1 MGISLP
7 TRRSVPTAVACSVQ
21 VRQQLA
27 AALAAGRCSMQGIY
41 LALEHDRM
49 HQETLCYM
57 LAQQQKRAWQQAHLL
72 DNGSVLENGLAF
84 RESLARV
91 SCRWPD
97 LWTAPCSYRLDP
109 GSTWCMS

>member
-1 MGISLP
+1 M
-7 TRRSVPTAVACSVQ
+7 Q
-21 VRQQLA
+21 VRLQLTT
-27 AALAAGRCSMQGIY
+27 ALAAGQCTMQSIY

-72 DNGSVLENGLAF
+72 DDGAVLENGLAF

-91 SCRWPD
+91 SRRRPEF
-97 LWTAPCSYRLDP
+97 WTAPCSYCLDP
-109 GSTWCMS
+109 GSTWFTP

>member
-1 MGISLP
+1 MSASTRHSTLEAAAAQPAGLQGISLP
-7 TRRSVPTAVACSVQ
+7 TRRSLPTAVAYSLQ

-27 AALAAGRCSMQGIY
+27 TALAARQCAMQGIY

-57 LAQQQKRAWQQAHLL
+57 MAQQQKRAWQQAHLL
-72 DNGSVLENGLAF
+72 DNGTILENGLAF

-91 SCRWPD
+91 S
-97 LWTAPCSYRLDP
+97 
-109 GSTWCMS
+109 